1 MKTIPF
7 AAGVGCDV
15 PLDSISSEDL
25 FQFYANAKATFHHAL
40 GHNGISQFLYADSS
54 LVGHHAQPKQLP
66 AHHAQHIPLQATQK
80 HSPIARL
87 AIYS

>member
-15 PLDSISSEDL
+15 PLKDINTEDL

-40 GHNGISQFLYADSS
+40 GHNKGHKNEVLMKLYADELTRRH
-54 LVGHHAQPKQLP
+54 LVVHKSAAESGVFNGKG
-66 AHHAQHIPLQATQK
+66 
-80 HSPIARL
+80 S
-87 AIYS
+87 Y